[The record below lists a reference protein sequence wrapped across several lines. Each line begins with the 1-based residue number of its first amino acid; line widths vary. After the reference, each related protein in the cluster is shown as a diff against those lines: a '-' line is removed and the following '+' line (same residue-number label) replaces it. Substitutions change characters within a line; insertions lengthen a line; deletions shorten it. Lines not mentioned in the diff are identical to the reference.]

1 MTKAGALLLMG
12 WLAASM
18 SASATAEVSKPKRKA
33 GLWEIKVLNPDLP
46 KPQTMQVCTDE
57 KTDDV
62 MAGFGA
68 DTGKK
73 TCSKESFRREGAK
86 FIAESVCT
94 VGGSTVTSRSEV
106 TGDFSKA
113 YRVETRTT
121 YSPPMMGM
129 TQSSSTLE
137 ASFVGPCK
145 PGQKP
150 GDVIPFDAPPGMP
163 TFNIQDALKMFKK

>member
-1 MTKAGALLLMG
+1 MKKAHALMLIG
-12 WLAASM
+12 WLAASL
-18 SASATAEVSKPKRKA
+18 SASAATDVPKPKRKV
-33 GLWEIKVLNPDLP
+33 GLWEIKVLSPDLP

-62 MAGFGA
+62 MTGFGA
-68 DTGKK
+68 DMGKK
-73 TCSKESFRREGAK
+73 TCSKETFRREGAK
-86 FIAESVCT
+86 YVAEMVCT
-94 VGGSTVTSRSEV
+94 VGGSTMTSRSEV

-113 YRVETRTT
+113 YRIETRAT

-137 ASFVGPCK
+137 ASFLGPCK

-150 GDVIPFDAPPGMP
+150 GDVIPVDAPPGMP
-163 TFNIQDALKMFKK
+163 TFNIQDAMKMFKK